1 MMRRFVLRSV
11 ALVAAFVAGLAAA
24 QLTSLF
30 RATVNWKMAEGRA
43 VVITPNAPSV
53 LAAPRDEPDVEW
65 EPPQSP
71 PPVARILET
80 GDFHHEEV
88 RARTGERWL
97 GLYVTDKGSF
107 LADSV
112 LTVAAVKD
120 DVVDDVKSSRK
131 TGKRVSVNRREQPV
145 VLAKGASTLR
155 PGPVSTVFNGRMS
168 LTNAASLDL
177 RLGPT
182 SYGLSVATK
191 NTEYS
196 FAIDRNDAKLIL
208 SRDSENEQVLYDLGG
223 TGQPIEGYWELLWA
237 GDMDGDNKLDLYV
250 QVGWHYNSTQRKL
263 FLSSYARKGKLVSEV
278 GELYTVG
285 C

>member
-1 MMRRFVLRSV
+1 MRKLVLRSV
-11 ALVAAFVAGLAAA
+11 ALLAAFVAGVAVA
-24 QLTSLF
+24 QLTGFF
-30 RATVNWKMAEGRA
+30 RAAVDWKMADVRA
-43 VVITPNAPSV
+43 VVVAPDAPSV
-53 LAAPRDEPDVEW
+53 LAAWPEEPDVEW

-71 PPVARILET
+71 PQIARILET
-80 GDFHHEEV
+80 GDFHNEEV
-88 RARTGERWL
+88 SARTGERWL

-107 LADSV
+107 LAESV
-112 LTVAAVKD
+112 LTVAAVRD
-120 DVVDDVKSSRK
+120 DVVDDVKSSQK

-145 VLAKGASTLR
+145 VLVKGASTLR
-155 PGPVSTVFNGRMS
+155 PGNVSTVFNGRMS

-177 RLGPT
+177 RLGAT
-182 SYGLSVATK
+182 SYGLSVATRD
-191 NTEYS
+191 TEYS

-208 SRDSENEQVLYDLGG
+208 NRDSENEQVLYDLGG

-263 FLSSYARKGKLVSEV
+263 FLSSYARKGKLVREV